1 MKPTMYKFLQYPR
14 GMNKGGVL
22 DVEIC
27 PTISCSS
34 WENNC
39 FLIEIYDKTCIF
51 WSDCFDNPYE
61 AMISRIANKIKWGE
75 LNKEYLEELCG
86 KH

>member
-1 MKPTMYKFLQYPR
+1 MKPIEYKFLQYPR
-14 GMNKGGVL
+14 GANKGGVL

-39 FLIEIYDKTCIF
+39 FLIEIY
-51 WSDCFDNPYE
+51 
-61 AMISRIANKIKWGE
+61 
-75 LNKEYLEELCG
+75 EEQEVGCDDRESPIICQ
-86 KH
+86 

>member
-1 MKPTMYKFLQYPR
+1 MKPKEYKFLQYPR
-14 GMNKGGVL
+14 GANRGGVL

-39 FLIEIYDKTCIF
+39 FLIEIYGGQETDKTPPNEGQP
-51 WSDCFDNPYE
+51 D
-61 AMISRIANKIKWGE
+61 
-75 LNKEYLEELCG
+75 
-86 KH
+86 

>member
-1 MKPTMYKFLQYPR
+1 MKPIEYKFLQYPR
-14 GMNKGGVL
+14 GVNRGGVL

-39 FLIEIYDKTCIF
+39 FLIEIYGQEIDEIPDVGQTIEGGGN
-51 WSDCFDNPYE
+51 D
-61 AMISRIANKIKWGE
+61 
-75 LNKEYLEELCG
+75 
-86 KH
+86 

>member
-1 MKPTMYKFLQYPR
+1 MKPIEYKFLQYPR
-14 GMNKGGVL
+14 GANRGGVL

-39 FLIEIYDKTCIF
+39 FLIEIYEEQKVGCDDSEST
-51 WSDCFDNPYE
+51 
-61 AMISRIANKIKWGE
+61 RI
-75 LNKEYLEELCG
+75 CQ
-86 KH
+86 